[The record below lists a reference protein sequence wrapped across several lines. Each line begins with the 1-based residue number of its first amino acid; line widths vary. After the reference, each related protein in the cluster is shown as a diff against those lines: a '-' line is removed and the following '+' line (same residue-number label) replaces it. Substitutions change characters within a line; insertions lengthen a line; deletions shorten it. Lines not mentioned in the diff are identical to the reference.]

1 MSFPSAEQLK
11 NVLKD
16 LESSDPTFVIDLKNA
31 SHSDVFKYKLCQ
43 EFVRYLKSEKITQ
56 VELARRLDVDKSV
69 VNKIILHRIETF
81 TMDRLVDLLAKI
93 QPIDFTFKAS

>member
-1 MSFPSAEQLK
+1 MSFPSPEQLK
-11 NVLKD
+11 KVLKD
-16 LESSDPTFVIDLKNA
+16 LESAEPTLVIDLKNA

-43 EFVRYLKSEKITQ
+43 EFVRYLKAENITQ
-56 VELARRLDVDKSV
+56 VELARRLDVDKSI

-93 QPIDFTFKAS
+93 KPIDFTFKAS